1 MPIFKTCAVT
11 VLTAA
16 TALFSA
22 LPAFAQ
28 PEEIVVT
35 GMRRAADAPGV
46 VLEKQG
52 DFFLLQ
58 LTLEND
64 RRLAAE
70 RLPEI
75 RATMEA
81 IVEAAKA
88 DPSISL
94 SIIDENNLVRP
105 LTAQG
110 FEDGIRSGNRPD
122 TSVANI
128 QLKTAIPATVTDS
141 YVLATKLTDFAD
153 DLDGVGRT
161 TVNWFEDV
169 QLSVVNP
176 RQYRSELIRAITSEI
191 RQTTTALGDDYRVI
205 LDGLDGEMKWSRGGD
220 VNLIFH
226 LPYEFIIIPTSIT
239 TIPYEN

>member
-1 MPIFKTCAVT
+1 MPMFKTLTVVT
-11 VLTAA
+11 MAASTAI
-16 TALFSA
+16 FGA

-28 PEEIVVT
+28 MEEIVVT
-35 GMRRAADAPGV
+35 GMRRTDNGPGV

-75 RATMEA
+75 RATMEK

-88 DPSISL
+88 DPTISL

-110 FEDGIRSGNRPD
+110 FEDGIRRGNRPD

-128 QLKTAIPATVTDS
+128 QLKTAIPETVTDS

-153 DLDGVGRT
+153 KLDGEGRT

-191 RQTTTALGDDYRVI
+191 RQTTSALGDDYRVI

-220 VNLIFH
+220 VNLVFH
-226 LPYEFIIIPTSIT
+226 LPYNFIIIPTSIT
-239 TIPYEN
+239 SIPYED

>member
-1 MPIFKTCAVT
+1 MRVFKTLIVT
-11 VLTAA
+11 ALTAS
-16 TALFSA
+16 TALFGA

-28 PEEIVVT
+28 MEEIVVT
-35 GMRRAADAPGV
+35 GVRRTDNAPGV

-75 RATMEA
+75 RATMEK
-81 IVEAAKA
+81 IVQAAKA
-88 DPSISL
+88 DPTISL

-110 FEDGIRSGNRPD
+110 FEDGIRRGNRPD

-153 DLDGVGRT
+153 ELDGEGRT

-191 RQTTTALGDDYRVI
+191 RQTTSALGDDYRVI

-239 TIPYEN
+239 SIPYED